1 MLRIAICDDETEAR
15 DVLRFRLE
23 KTLIEQSE
31 EIVYEFCAGTN
42 AVSWLRKHPGEVD
55 LLFLDVEMENMDGM
69 EAARQIREFDEN
81 IMIVFLT
88 GYAEHVFDGYSVG
101 ALDYMLKPVTVQRLM
116 ELLHRVRVKLEQ
128 EEGQTFSFKNADGTW
143 RFPLQ
148 EILYFYSDRRKA
160 VLVTRDKE
168 YTFYAK
174 LDEIEKKLD
183 EQFVRIHQ
191 RFLVNPARV
200 DYLGGDVVTVGGRE
214 LPCSRN
220 HREQAMKRIARSML

>member
-128 EEGQTFSFKNADGTW
+128 EESQTFSFKNADGAW

-200 DYLGGDVVTVGGRE
+200 DYLGGNVVTVGGRE

>member
-15 DVLRFRLE
+15 DVLRFHLE

-128 EEGQTFSFKNADGTW
+128 EESQTFSFKNADGTW

>member
-128 EEGQTFSFKNADGTW
+128 EESHTFSFKNADGTW
-143 RFPLQ
+143 RFSLQ

-200 DYLGGDVVTVGGRE
+200 DYLGGDVGGRE

>member
-128 EEGQTFSFKNADGTW
+128 EESQTFSFKNADGTW

-200 DYLGGDVVTVGGRE
+200 DYLGGDVVTVGERE

>member
-116 ELLHRVRVKLEQ
+116 ELLHRVRVKLEH
-128 EEGQTFSFKNADGTW
+128 EESQTFSFKNADGTW

>member
-128 EEGQTFSFKNADGTW
+128 EESHTFSFKNADGTW
-143 RFPLQ
+143 RFSLQ

>member
-23 KTLIEQSE
+23 KTLIELSE

-128 EEGQTFSFKNADGTW
+128 EESQTFSFKNADGTW